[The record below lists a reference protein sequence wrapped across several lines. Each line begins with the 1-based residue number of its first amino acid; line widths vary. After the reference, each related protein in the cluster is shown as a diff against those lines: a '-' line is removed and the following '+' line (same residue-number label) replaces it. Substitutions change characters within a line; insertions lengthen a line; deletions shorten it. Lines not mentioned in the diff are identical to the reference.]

1 VEQLG
6 RIDVVIANAG
16 IANYEAFNDFE
27 DGEDTSPPLCLWSL
41 LCWHASLAVEQYPPT
56 QPRTKIIDVNLTG
69 VLYSAKL
76 AMHYFA
82 KQRHLHS
89 ALANSE
95 PIFIIGGSL
104 AGYLDMPTSPVYSST
119 KFAVRGLLH
128 SLRCTSP
135 RIGARAAM
143 VAPWHVMTPQ
153 LGSQA
158 DRLAERGIPL
168 AHMDDVV
175 AAAGQLISDPQSNGK
190 WQVLRLNAR
199 LIAHEGKC
207 LAVVPRSIKAPEG
220 YFDVNESDQDDFWHK
235 YNEILKSEDERPQ
248 AK

>member
-1 VEQLG
+1 
-6 RIDVVIANAG
+6 
-16 IANYEAFNDFE
+16 
-27 DGEDTSPPLCLWSL
+27 
-41 LCWHASLAVEQYPPT
+41 
-56 QPRTKIIDVNLTG
+56 
-69 VLYSAKL
+69 
-76 AMHYFA
+76 
-82 KQRHLHS
+82 
-89 ALANSE
+89 
-95 PIFIIGGSL
+95 
-104 AGYLDMPTSPVYSST
+104 
-119 KFAVRGLLH
+119 
-128 SLRCTSP
+128 
-135 RIGARAAM
+135 M
-143 VAPWHVMTPQ
+143 VAPWHVVTPQ

-175 AAAGQLISDPQSNGK
+175 AAASQLISDPQSNGK

-199 LIAHEGKC
+199 LIAHKGKC